1 MQAQAARRL
10 VAGVA
15 ASAAGTVAA
24 ECRSAKPTPDSLLV
38 EPGAAPGEK
47 DAPLAIYAS
56 ELSSASALIRES
68 LVVRSASA
76 EDGTEWLLVE
86 APEEVD
92 RLLSAAL

>member
-56 ELSSASALIRES
+56 ELSSA
-68 LVVRSASA
+68 